1 MQPPSQPLGS
11 ERVFKNLVDLSFNL
25 ADVAF
30 GEEEGDVEV
39 DEGEGEEEEMY
50 GSDDDGTD
58 PRGEDVIL
66 TETDD
71 EDVS

>member
-1 MQPPSQPLGS
+1 
-11 ERVFKNLVDLSFNL
+11 
-25 ADVAF
+25 
-30 GEEEGDVEV
+30 
-39 DEGEGEEEEMY
+39 MY

-71 EDVS
+71 EDVSQIHPRYYSSYNYFQNGTYIIWSLPN

>member
-1 MQPPSQPLGS
+1 M
-11 ERVFKNLVDLSFNL
+11 
-25 ADVAF
+25 AF